1 MKQGEMLGDFMI
13 STKPTNAGGGKCVWA
28 FATRGGEEYFIKEFL
43 DPKWPLDSSPG
54 NPESKRL
61 RRAECAIF
69 EQRHQ
74 NIMERLR
81 SDAVGGGNIVVAE
94 AFFRDRTTYYKVTKR
109 IDASNLE
116 SLELLAA
123 HQKGVVLRTLG
134 FSLQQL
140 HRIGIVHGDLKP
152 DNVLVQRRPASDL
165 YTAKLID
172 FDDSYLAG
180 RPPEPSTV
188 AGDSYYCAPEWL
200 AYVKDEG
207 RSDGAE
213 LTAAVDMFALGLMLH
228 KYLTGQLPAF
238 PPGYSSPGEAVKDGQ
253 PLNLSHQLH
262 PEIAR
267 LIMTLTDVRS
277 RRRPN
282 IELFLQAIDDDAT
295 LNLSAAPAASPEP
308 AVPARPAGRLK
319 INMGPGGS
327 AASSAAADPGARR
340 MPPRDTSGDEL
351 PVRPSRLRIHID
363 TKAPGR
369 RSSPPGE

>member
-1 MKQGEMLGDFMI
+1 
-13 STKPTNAGGGKCVWA
+13 
-28 FATRGGEEYFIKEFL
+28 
-43 DPKWPLDSSPG
+43 
-54 NPESKRL
+54 
-61 RRAECAIF
+61 
-69 EQRHQ
+69 
-74 NIMERLR
+74 
-81 SDAVGGGNIVVAE
+81 
-94 AFFRDRTTYYKVTKR
+94 
-109 IDASNLE
+109 
-116 SLELLAA
+116 
-123 HQKGVVLRTLG
+123 
-134 FSLQQL
+134 
-140 HRIGIVHGDLKP
+140 
-152 DNVLVQRRPASDL
+152 
-165 YTAKLID
+165 
-172 FDDSYLAG
+172 
-180 RPPEPSTV
+180 V